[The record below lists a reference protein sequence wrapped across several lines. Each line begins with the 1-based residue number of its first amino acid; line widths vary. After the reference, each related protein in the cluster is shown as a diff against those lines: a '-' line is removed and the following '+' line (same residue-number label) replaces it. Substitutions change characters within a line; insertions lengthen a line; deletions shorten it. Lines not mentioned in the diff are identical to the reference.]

1 MSHPDFNYGSITAT
15 LAWTACELTGA
26 ACGTLDVEGILGNFS
41 VSGIFDA
48 NELQQDLTTKARGYR
63 LFEEQGDSDTL
74 RAQRIC
80 VVVGLVVTLPY
91 ILVMI
96 VLVYVL
102 QALVQLPFSVVNIG
116 VQFVM
121 QILFY
126 SHIDASANI

>member
-1 MSHPDFNYGSITAT
+1 M
-15 LAWTACELTGA
+15 
-26 ACGTLDVEGILGNFS
+26 
-41 VSGIFDA
+41 SGIFDA